1 MSHKELIQ
9 KAEDFADTILRQSK
23 HVLPHLA
30 RFCLIATFFEDGIR
44 MWYQWVEQREYID
57 HQWNCGYIIGTLFCL
72 INLVGQLAGCFMVL
86 ARIKVEIAVGILFG
100 IIAIQTVAY
109 QVFTDIKFFLR
120 SLALFGG
127 LILLL
132 AESRQ
137 EARSVFAGVPT
148 LDTQNKPKTYMQL
161 TGRVL
166 LLLMYLTCLKFDM
179 SFFHIVFNLTGTVL
193 IMLVTV
199 GYKTKLSALVMIV
212 FMMIINVYENAFWM
226 VPQWKAMRDFL
237 KYDFFQTMSVVG
249 GLLLVVAFG
258 PGGVSLDEQK
268 KKW

>member
-100 IIAIQTVAY
+100 IIAIQVRTFEIFAP
-109 QVFTDIKFFLR
+109 
-120 SLALFGG
+120 
-127 LILLL
+127 LI
-132 AESRQ
+132 
-137 EARSVFAGVPT
+137 VYIFPT
-148 LDTQNKPKTYMQL
+148 NM
-161 TGRVL
+161 
-166 LLLMYLTCLKFDM
+166 
-179 SFFHIVFNLTGTVL
+179 H
-193 IMLVTV
+193 LV
-199 GYKTKLSALVMIV
+199 
-212 FMMIINVYENAFWM
+212 
-226 VPQWKAMRDFL
+226 
-237 KYDFFQTMSVVG
+237 
-249 GLLLVVAFG
+249 
-258 PGGVSLDEQK
+258 
-268 KKW
+268 